1 MLMLTVEKRAR
12 TVKCWPVQ
20 RSKGRLAQML
30 DVPHGAARGD
40 SSRFDD
46 LLHVLFDSL
55 DDAEPWT
62 RFLSVLC
69 EQVLGHAATLV
80 LRQPELGH
88 RGDLFDV
95 HTLKSVVE
103 VYRSQTFHDDPFV
116 GIEEGQAYSIYDIVS
131 HEELVET
138 RYYNDLLKLD
148 GIFDILALN
157 VAFGTDYIGS
167 LKIAR
172 RAGSPAFG
180 TLEKSLVIRLYPHIK
195 VALSIY
201 ERSRRQRIEN
211 RAYARAID
219 QLAFGVIILNE
230 RGHVVRVNETATAL
244 LKSSGLLDVSGNQL
258 QATCA
263 EDRERMDPIL
273 KAALAGRA
281 PREPL
286 KLKGKNPDLPLYMLL
301 KPIQDVESANSGAM
315 GVALFLSSGKLER
328 SVAIDACASL
338 YGLSRAEV
346 ALLTEMVD
354 GASTLSASQILGISE
369 HTARAQLRSIFLKT
383 GSHRQADLFRLVL
396 TSLAII
402 A

>member
-1 MLMLTVEKRAR
+1 MLMFTFDKRAR
-12 TVKCWPVQ
+12 AALRQPEP
-20 RSKGRLAQML
+20 RSEGRMAHMP
-30 DVPHGAARGD
+30 DAPPGAARGD
-40 SSRFDD
+40 SLRFDD

-62 RFLSVLC
+62 RFLSALC
-69 EQVLGHAATLV
+69 EQVRGQAATLV
-80 LRQPELGH
+80 LRQPELGD

-95 HTLKSVVE
+95 HTVKSVVE
-103 VYRSQTFHDDPFV
+103 VYRSQTFHDDPFL
-116 GIEEGQAYSIYDIVS
+116 GIEEGQACSIYDLIS

-148 GIFDILALN
+148 GVVDILALN
-157 VAFGTDYIGS
+157 IAFGADYIGS

-172 RAGSPAFG
+172 RTGSPAFG
-180 TLEKSLVIRLYPHIK
+180 LLEKSLVIRLHPHIK
-195 VALSIY
+195 VALSLY

-230 RGHVVRVNETATAL
+230 RGHVVSVNGTATAL
-244 LKSSGLLDVSGNQL
+244 LESSGLLEVSGNRL

-263 EDRERMDPIL
+263 ENREKIDPIL
-273 KAALAGRA
+273 KAALLGRA

-286 KLKGKNPDLPLYMLL
+286 KLTGKHSDQPLYMLL
-301 KPIQDVESANSGAM
+301 KPIQDAEVANSGTM

-383 GSHRQADLFRLVL
+383 GAHRQADLFRLVL

>member
-1 MLMLTVEKRAR
+1 MLMFTFDRRAR
-12 TVKCWPVQ
+12 TAICWPAT
-20 RSKGRLAQML
+20 RSKGRIGEMPDA
-30 DVPHGAARGD
+30 PPGAARGD
-40 SSRFDD
+40 SSSFDD
-46 LLHVLFDSL
+46 LLHVLFESL
-55 DDAEPWT
+55 DDADPWA
-62 RFLSVLC
+62 RFLSTLC
-69 EQVLGHAATLV
+69 EQVRGHAATLV
-80 LRQPELGH
+80 LRQPEFGD

-95 HTLKSVVE
+95 HTVKSVVE
-103 VYRSQTFHDDPFV
+103 IYRSQTFHDDPFL
-116 GIEEGQAYSIYDIVS
+116 GIEEGKAYSIYDLLS

-148 GIFDILALN
+148 GVVDIVALN
-157 VAFGTDYIGS
+157 VAFGDGYTGS

-172 RAGSPAFG
+172 RSGAPTFG
-180 TLEKSLVIRLYPHIK
+180 LLEKSLILRLYPHIK
-195 VALSIY
+195 VALALY

-211 RAYARAID
+211 RAYARAFD
-219 QLAFGVIILNE
+219 QLAFGVIILND
-230 RGHVVRVNETATAL
+230 RGHVVSVNGTATAL
-244 LKSSGLLDVSGNQL
+244 LESSGVLEVSDNRL
-258 QATCA
+258 QAACA
-263 EDRERMDPIL
+263 ENREKIDPIL
-273 KAALAGRA
+273 KAALLGRA
-281 PREPL
+281 PREPV
-286 KLKGKNPDLPLYMLL
+286 KLTGKRPDQPLYILL
-301 KPIQDVESANSGAM
+301 KPIQEVETANSGIM

-383 GSHRQADLFRLVL
+383 GAHRQADLFRLVL

>member
-1 MLMLTVEKRAR
+1 MLMLTFDGRVR
-12 TVKCWPVQ
+12 TAMSRPAL
-20 RSKGRLAQML
+20 RSEGGMAPMP
-30 DVPHGAARGD
+30 DAPPGAARGD
-40 SSRFDD
+40 SPRFDD
-46 LLHVLFDSL
+46 MLHVLFESL
-55 DDAEPWT
+55 DDVEPWT
-62 RFLSVLC
+62 RFLSALC
-69 EQVLGHAATLV
+69 EQIGGQAATLV
-80 LRQPELGH
+80 LRQPELGD

-95 HTLKSVVE
+95 HTVKSVVE
-103 VYRSQTFHDDPFV
+103 VYRSQTFHDDPFL
-116 GIEEGQAYSIYDIVS
+116 GIAEGQAYSIYDLIR

-148 GIFDILALN
+148 GVVDILALN
-157 VAFGTDYIGS
+157 IAFGSDYIGG
-167 LKIAR
+167 LKVAR
-172 RAGSPAFG
+172 RQGSSAFG
-180 TLEKSLVIRLYPHIK
+180 MMEKSLVIRLYPHIK
-195 VALSIY
+195 VALSLY

-230 RGHVVRVNETATAL
+230 RGHIVSVNETATGL
-244 LKSSGLLDVSGNQL
+244 LESSGLLQVTGNRL

-263 EDRERMDPIL
+263 ENRERIDPIL
-273 KAALAGRA
+273 KSALLGHA

-286 KLKGKNPDLPLYMLL
+286 KLTGKHPDRPLYMLL
-301 KPIQDVESANSGAM
+301 KPIQDIESAHAGTM

-346 ALLTEMVD
+346 ALLSEMVD

-383 GSHRQADLFRLVL
+383 GAHRQADLFRLVL

>member
-1 MLMLTVEKRAR
+1 MLMLTFEKRAR
-12 TVKCWPVQ
+12 TALCRPEPY
-20 RSKGRLAQML
+20 SEGRKAQMPDAL
-30 DVPHGAARGD
+30 PGAARGD

-46 LLHVLFDSL
+46 LLHVLFGSL

-62 RFLSVLC
+62 RFLSALC
-69 EQVLGHAATLV
+69 EQIGGQAATLV
-80 LRQPELGH
+80 LRQPELGD

-95 HTLKSVVE
+95 HTVKSVVE
-103 VYRSQTFHDDPFV
+103 VYRSQTFHDDPFL
-116 GIEEGQAYSIYDIVS
+116 GIEEGEACSIYDLVS
-131 HEELVET
+131 HDELVET

-148 GIFDILALN
+148 GVVDILALN
-157 VAFGTDYIGS
+157 IAFGSDYIGS

-172 RAGSPAFG
+172 RTGAAAFG
-180 TLEKSLVIRLYPHIK
+180 VLEKSFVIRLYPHIK
-195 VALSIY
+195 VALSLY

-230 RGHVVRVNETATAL
+230 RGHVVSVNETATAL
-244 LKSSGLLDVSGNQL
+244 LESSGLLDVSGSRM
-258 QATCA
+258 QATSA
-263 EDRERMDPIL
+263 ENRDRIDPIL
-273 KAALAGRA
+273 KAALLGRA

-286 KLKGKNPDLPLYMLL
+286 KLTGKNPDQPLYMLL
-301 KPIQDVESANSGAM
+301 KPIQDVESADSGAM

-354 GASTLSASQILGISE
+354 GASTLSASLNLGISE

-383 GSHRQADLFRLVL
+383 GTHRQADLFRLVL

>member
-1 MLMLTVEKRAR
+1 M
-12 TVKCWPVQ
+12 
-20 RSKGRLAQML
+20 AQIP
-30 DVPHGAARGD
+30 DAPPRAARGD

-55 DDAEPWT
+55 DDTAPWT
-62 RFLSVLC
+62 RFLSALC
-69 EQVLGHAATLV
+69 EQVQGQAATLV
-80 LRQPELGH
+80 LRQPELGD

-95 HTLKSVVE
+95 HTVTSVVE
-103 VYRSQTFHDDPFV
+103 VYRSQTFHDDPFLN
-116 GIEEGQAYSIYDIVS
+116 IEEGQACSIYDIVS

-148 GIFDILALN
+148 GVFDILALN
-157 VAFGTDYIGS
+157 IAFGADYIGS

-172 RAGSPAFG
+172 RNGSPAFG
-180 TLEKSLVIRLYPHIK
+180 MLEKSLVMRLYPHIK

-230 RGHVVRVNETATAL
+230 RGHVVSVNETATAL
-244 LKSSGLLDVSGNQL
+244 LDSFGLLDVTGNRL
-258 QATCA
+258 QATSA
-263 EDRERMDPIL
+263 ENRERMDPIL

-286 KLKGKNPDLPLYMLL
+286 KLKGTDPDRPLYILL
-301 KPIQDVESANSGAM
+301 KPIQDVESANSSAM